1 MGTAAVDAAWL
12 QPLGMHGYSLWGYMG
27 RAAARTLSRH
37 SSHSCG
43 TPGWS
48 GSGGSRQSAAGGAA
62 EAVAVAGGIVLEV
75 VEVRVLDEPE
85 AVQVGDED
93 RSADD
98 PGAGR
103 REAYG
108 RDPQDWEGGRP
119 DQRREEL
126 PLNTELSAVPRGDA
140 ATLLRHPLLHR
151 RPRRSLASGSS
162 ANLPRGKEVAGR
174 LDSITASIRLYC

>member
-1 MGTAAVDAAWL
+1 MVTSAGDAAWL
-12 QPLGMHGYSLWGYMG
+12 QPLGMSGYSLWGYVG
-27 RAAARTLSRH
+27 RAVAHTLSRH
-37 SSHSCG
+37 SPRSCG

-62 EAVAVAGGIVLEV
+62 EEEAVAVAGGIVLEV

-140 ATLLRHPLLHR
+140 ATLLRHPLLHTT
-151 RPRRSLASGSS
+151 
-162 ANLPRGKEVAGR
+162 
-174 LDSITASIRLYC
+174 TATVS